1 MGLGSKPLKRGIG
14 WLVLVVS
21 EGSLMK
27 LVKCYKNWQLD
38 PATATGRYWSCPD
51 EKVLLEWHSQNS
63 RKEGHREQRRKSK
76 SFPPSPALYCPLS
89 ASRREQ
95 LAVQK
100 CDLQE
105 SQTPGSQRINKTD
118 FKVRDN
124 WQNTFCSKV
133 I

>member
-1 MGLGSKPLKRGIG
+1 MGLGSKPLKRGTG

-51 EKVLLEWHSQNS
+51 DKVLSEWHSQNS
-63 RKEGHREQRRKSK
+63 RKEGHRQQRKIK

-89 ASRREQ
+89 ASRT
-95 LAVQK
+95 
-100 CDLQE
+100 E
-105 SQTPGSQRINKTD
+105 SSWQCTNAACRVPDPRVTKNK
-118 FKVRDN
+118 
-124 WQNTFCSKV
+124 QNRFRGKR
-133 I
+133 